1 MLNKQGITISLCM
14 IVRDEEDTIGRCLDA
29 VEKIV
34 DEIIIVDT
42 GSIDRTKEIVAQYT
56 SNIYDFPWIND
67 FAAARN
73 FSFSKATQEYILWLD
88 ADDVLL
94 EDAQEALN
102 LLKRELDPN
111 VDAVSMPYHLVM
123 DSNGKP
129 LYCTKRYRLV
139 KREKQFQ
146 WFGKVHEYLAVFGEI
161 FNSNVAITHKKEKKV
176 TNRNLKIFQDT
187 VAAGEELSPRDL
199 FYYANES
206 MDNQK
211 YDDAV
216 LLYETFLN
224 QDEGWYEEKIY
235 AFGKLGD
242 CYAKLGMWEKAVES
256 CVKSFRYDVPRGEN
270 CTRIGYIYMEQEK
283 YSEAIFWFKLA
294 TEVPVATESPFHS
307 PASYTWI
314 PYLQMCICY
323 SKLGEQDKAYY
334 YNELAASYVPN
345 NAAIEYNRKYF
356 RSVFAKQY
364 KSL

>member
-14 IVRDEEDTIGRCLDA
+14 IVRDEENTIDRCLDA

-34 DEIIIVDT
+34 DEIIVVDT
-42 GSIDRTKEIVAQYT
+42 GSTDRTKEIVAKYT
-56 SNIYDFPWIND
+56 SNIHDFPWVDD

-73 FSFSKATQEYILWLD
+73 FAFSKATQEYILWLD

-94 EDAQEALN
+94 EEAQESLKT
-102 LLKRELDPN
+102 LKRELDGK
-111 VDAVSMPYHLVM
+111 VDAVSMPYYLVM

-129 LYCTKRYRLV
+129 LYCTRRYRLV

-146 WFGKVHEYLAVFGEI
+146 WFGKVHEYLAVSGEI
-161 FNSNVAITHKKEKKV
+161 YNSNVAITHKKEKEI
-176 TNRNLKIFQDT
+176 TNRNLKIFQNA

-199 FYYANES
+199 FYYGNES

-224 QDEGWYEEKIY
+224 QEEGWHEEKIY
-235 AFGKLGD
+235 ACGKLGD
-242 CYAKLGMWEKAVES
+242 CYAKLGDWEKAVET
-256 CVKSFRYDVPRGEN
+256 CTKSFRYGIPRGEN
-270 CTRIGYIYMEQEK
+270 CTRIGYIYMEQQK
-283 YSEAIFWFKLA
+283 YNEAIFWFKLA
-294 TEVPVATESPFHS
+294 TEVPLAEDSPFHS

-323 SKLGEQDKAYY
+323 SRLGDQDKAYY

-345 NAAIEYNRKYF
+345 NAAIQYNRKYF
-356 RSVFAKQY
+356 RGIYDKQY
-364 KSL
+364 KM

>member
-14 IVRDEEDTIGRCLDA
+14 IVRDEEKTISRCLDA
-29 VEKIV
+29 VEEIV
-34 DEIIIVDT
+34 DEIVVVDT
-42 GSIDRTKEIVAQYT
+42 GSFDRTKEIVEKYT
-56 SNIYDFPWIND
+56 SNIYDFQWIDD

-73 FSFSKATQEYILWLD
+73 FAFSKATQQYILWLD
-88 ADDVLL
+88 ADDLLL
-94 EDAQEALN
+94 EDAQEALKQ
-102 LLKRELDPN
+102 LKGELDSN

-129 LYCTKRYRLV
+129 LYCTRRYRLV

-146 WFGKVHEYLAVFGEI
+146 WFGKVHEYLAVSGEMC
-161 FNSNVAITHKKEKKV
+161 NSNIAITHKKEKEV
-176 TNRNLKIFQDT
+176 TDRNLKIFQNT

-206 MDNQK
+206 MDNHK
-211 YDDAV
+211 YNDAV
-216 LLYETFLN
+216 LLYETFLK

-235 AFGKLGD
+235 ACGKLGD
-242 CYAKLGMWEKAVES
+242 CYAKIGMWEKAVEA
-256 CVKSFRYDVPRGEN
+256 CAKSFRYDVPRGEN
-270 CTRIGYIYMEQEK
+270 CTRIGYIYMDQQK
-283 YSEAIFWFKLA
+283 YNEAIFWFKLA
-294 TEVPVATESPFHS
+294 TEVPLATDSPFHS
-307 PASYTWI
+307 PVSYTWI

-356 RSVFAKQY
+356 RGVFDKQY
-364 KSL
+364 KV